1 MNEPR
6 HAPERFAE
14 FDARVVAAGSLSPDD
29 LAVVRTL
36 FEANYRQANWAYV
49 EKSLGRLRNAAIAM
63 HRSTPAGFSLGESR
77 DIDLPSLPSTRVT
90 LAGICCIAPE
100 FRRRGLFGY
109 LEALAIG
116 HGVGAP
122 PGRHLRAG
130 RMAHPA
136 SYRLMSRDPSAVPK
150 RGVRPTRWQQ
160 AVGAVIAEAYGSPGF
175 DPETFVVRGTGVPI
189 GYPAMEIEAT
199 EEEWELFKPVNRDH
213 GDSLLGIAWS
223 PEAPEGWDAPDP

>member
-1 MNEPR
+1 MNELR
-6 HAPERFAE
+6 SARFAE
-14 FDARVVAAGSLSPDD
+14 FDTRVVPAGELSVAD
-29 LAVVRTL
+29 LAIVRAL

-49 EKSLGRLRNAAIAM
+49 EKSLGRLRNAAIAL
-63 HRSTPAGFSLGESR
+63 HGEVPAGFSLGESR
-77 DIDLPSLPSTRVT
+77 DMDLPRLPGTRVT
-90 LAGICCIAPE
+90 FAGICCIAPE

-116 HGVGAP
+116 YGVGPP

-160 AVGAVIAEAYGSPGF
+160 EVGVAIAEAYGSPGF
-175 DPETFVVRGTGVPI
+175 DPETFVVTGSGVPI
-189 GYPAMEIEAT
+189 GYPAMEIDAT
-199 EEEWELFKPVNRDH
+199 EEEWELFKPVNRDK

-223 PEAPEGWDAPDP
+223 PDAPDGWDTPDP